1 MSVKR
6 FGRILQ
12 TSLVIFAMLF
22 GAGNLI
28 FPLKV
33 GLISG
38 EHTPWGLAGFIL
50 TGVLLPLLGLLAIIT
65 FDGDYKAFFGRVGK
79 IPGEILTFFCM
90 MVLGPL
96 IVMPRIITLS
106 YEMIRPFLPLNI
118 PVSIFAVFFLTLVFF
133 ATYKPRRL
141 LTLIGSVLSPLK
153 LASLSI
159 IIILGLMS
167 GLPAAPVTKVAGE
180 LFTMGARYGYLTLD
194 LLGTIFFGSIVVK
207 LLSFEKDEKSVTH
220 RMQIAAYAAVAA
232 AVLLSAIYF
241 GMGFLGAF
249 HGQGL
254 ESINEGQLFSAV
266 SFRILGHYG
275 AALIGFTV
283 FLACFTTTIALTA
296 VVTDYISS
304 FVPKKKC
311 SYASVLV
318 GVLAVTLV
326 PASLG
331 LSAILRFSMP
341 LIEGFYPVI
350 IAVTVCNIL
359 YKLFGFRMIKLPVF
373 LTLFFVII
381 KALILR

>member
-1 MSVKR
+1 MSLR
-6 FGRILQ
+6 RYGHIFQ

-38 EHTPWGLAGFIL
+38 EHTLWGLAGFIL

-79 IPGEILTFFCM
+79 IPGELLIFFCM
-90 MVLGPL
+90 MALGPL
-96 IVMPRIITLS
+96 VVMPRIITLS
-106 YEMIRPFLPLNI
+106 YEMIRPFLPFNI
-118 PVSIFAVFFLTLVFF
+118 PVSIFAVFFLALVFL
-133 ATYKPRRL
+133 ATYRPRRL

-153 LASLSI
+153 LLSLSI
-159 IIILGLMS
+159 IIIPGLFS
-167 GLPAAPVTKVAGE
+167 GSRAAPTALLPSE
-180 LFTMGARYGYLTLD
+180 LFASGARYGYLTLD

-207 LLSFEKDEKSVTH
+207 LLSFEKGEKNVSN
-220 RMQIAAYAAVAA
+220 RMQVAFYAAIGAA
-232 AVLLSAIYF
+232 ILLGVIYL

-254 ESINEGQLFSAV
+254 ENINPGQLFSDI

-296 VVTDYISS
+296 VVADYVSG
-304 FVPKKKC
+304 FVPQRKH
-311 SYASVLV
+311 SYTSVLI
-318 GVLAVTLV
+318 GILGITLI

-331 LSAILRFSMP
+331 LSAILKFSEP
-341 LIEGFYPVI
+341 LIVALYPVI
-350 IAVTVCNIL
+350 IAVTVCNVL

-373 LTLFFVII
+373 LTLLFVII
-381 KALILR
+381 KALTLR